1 MTTGR
6 IFIISYTKLPRVG
19 GWITFHIR
27 VHLTPILRSWTP
39 FIDFHLIGQVL
50 AGGTYFSLEGIGTLK
65 SFHSD
70 GNGMEYAAFFVI
82 NIIIIIMVMIII
94 IVKSKNQGSAL
105 WSPFTA
111 MVMAPITCHHWGV
124 ASWQQ
129 WAMRLMP
136 AIPIIASKNNLE
148 YLQIA

>member
-1 MTTGR
+1 M
-6 IFIISYTKLPRVG
+6 G
-19 GWITFHIR
+19 GWITFHLS

-50 AGGTYFSLEGIGTLK
+50 AGGAYFSLKGIGTLK

-105 WSPFTA
+105 
-111 MVMAPITCHHWGV
+111 
-124 ASWQQ
+124 
-129 WAMRLMP
+129 
-136 AIPIIASKNNLE
+136 
-148 YLQIA
+148 

>member
-1 MTTGR
+1 MNRKKWYQINWVLRRKAFKTMTTGR
-6 IFIISYTKLPRVG
+6 IFIIFYTKLPRVG

-50 AGGTYFSLEGIGTLK
+50 AGGTYFSLKGTGTLK
-65 SFHSD
+65 FFQSD
-70 GNGMEYAAFFVI
+70 GNGMDYATFFV
-82 NIIIIIMVMIII
+82 IIIIILVMVMIIV

-111 MVMAPITCHHWGV
+111 MVMAPITCHHWG
-124 ASWQQ
+124 WQ
-129 WAMRLMP
+129 AG
-136 AIPIIASKNNLE
+136 NNG
-148 YLQIA
+148 QCG